1 MIKRIVLLV
10 MIFSLSLAEPVL
22 AVAPDQGIIDGQVVN
37 GTASGSSVVD
47 LELTLKTYLDDTEV
61 DSTTTRTDASGQFV
75 FDGLSTESGYSYQV
89 TLIFQEADYYSEW
102 LSFNEVETSKSV
114 EVTVYDSTTSDE
126 AIKVEIAHTIIY
138 VGQDSL
144 EVIEYFLFV
153 NEADRTYIGS
163 KEVTAEGDTETLK
176 FSLPREATEVQI
188 TLGLMECCIVA
199 NEEGF
204 GETMP
209 ILPGSKEVAY
219 SYRVNHSSGR
229 YTFSQNMNY
238 PTAKYDLLFQGEVIE
253 VISGQLATAESMD
266 IEGTQFTHLSGSDF
280 ARGDILVVQLSDL
293 PETDNQGAI
302 IWVAL
307 TLVVLTGGFGYL
319 LRRRRGQP
327 VSLEDSLD
335 QRRRGLLVELAQLD
349 DDFERGEIPEEDY
362 RRLRAVRKSQLVE
375 LMQGAKEEDGNG

>member
-10 MIFSLSLAEPVL
+10 MIFSLSLASPAL
-22 AVAPDQGIIDGQVVN
+22 AVAPDQGIIEGLVVN
-37 GTASGSSVVD
+37 KTASGSSVVD
-47 LELTLKTYLDDTEV
+47 LELTLKAYLDNTEV
-61 DSTTTRTDASGQFV
+61 DSTTTKTDAGGQFV
-75 FDGLSTESGYSYQV
+75 FDGLSTEPGYSYQV
-89 TLIFQEADYYSEW
+89 TLTFQQAEYNSDW
-102 LSFNEVETSKSV
+102 LSFGEGETTRTV

-126 AIKVEIAHTIIY
+126 AVKVAMAHTIIY

-144 EVIEYFLFV
+144 EVMEYFLFV

-163 KEVTAEGDTETLK
+163 EEAATGESGETLK
-176 FSLPREATEVQI
+176 FSLSREATEVQI

-209 ILPGSKEVAY
+209 ILPGSREVAY
-219 SYRVNHSSGR
+219 SYRVNHSSGK
-229 YTFSQNMNY
+229 YTFSQNVNY

-253 VISGQLATAESMD
+253 VISGQLAAAEPMD

-293 PETDNQGAI
+293 PEADNQGVI

-375 LMQGAKEEDGNG
+375 LMQGAKEEGGNG